1 MDAMKEALNRK
12 RSKITITVDDPN
24 DLAVVD
30 SGGNE
35 FHVAPGR
42 SGADVSDNTEM
53 EALAEG
59 DAGDTEEGEEYPGG
73 EGVPTDEKGPPS
85 SEKDMRD
92 NPDLAPGVYD
102 KDEESDSDE
111 DDMAP
116 KIFDKGEMMRR
127 KADGSTKPRGLTDR
141 AGLAAFKGSRK

>member
-24 DLAVVD
+24 EVELVD
-30 SGGNE
+30 RAGNPHPMGG
-35 FHVAPGR
+35 A
-42 SGADVSDNTEM
+42 SADTEM
-53 EALAEG
+53 DALAMG

-102 KDEESDSDE
+102 KNEESDSDE

>member
-24 DLAVVD
+24 DVELVDREGNVV
-30 SGGNE
+30 GG
-35 FHVAPGR
+35 
-42 SGADVSDNTEM
+42 GASADTEM

-59 DAGDTEEGEEYPGG
+59 DAGDAEEGEEYPGG
-73 EGVPTDEKGPPS
+73 EPVAPGMAGQDKGPPS
-85 SEKDMRD
+85 SEKDQRD

-102 KDEESDSDE
+102 KDEEEGGDAAAE
-111 DDMAP
+111 
-116 KIFDKGEMMRR
+116 IFDKGEMLRR
-127 KADGSTKPRGLTDR
+127 KADGSTRPKGLTDR